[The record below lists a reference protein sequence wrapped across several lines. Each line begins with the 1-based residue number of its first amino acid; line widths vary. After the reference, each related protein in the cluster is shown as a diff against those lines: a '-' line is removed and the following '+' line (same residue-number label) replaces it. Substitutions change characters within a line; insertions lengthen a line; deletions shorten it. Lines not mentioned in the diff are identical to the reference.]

1 MIFIFFVIFYYCQE
15 YKSTKSLRKNTG
27 PFKKQTWG
35 PMPPGPPLSQFI
47 GKMVGSTVSSNLW
60 IDLPCPEG
68 LLSTPQPAL
77 STPWAPS
84 CWSTQKG
91 ILLFAK
97 ILLCL
102 VILICLNWW
111 SNDVHYYLMYHLYV
125 LPVHRDIDYQ
135 LALEWFLS
143 DPHSSHPLP
152 DHLSCCPCWE
162 RKSLQNHHGATGS
175 NHGWLC
181 GYNAHV
187 TAKTQQPT
195 NPAESQ
201 V

>member
-1 MIFIFFVIFYYCQE
+1 MRSYA
-15 YKSTKSLRKNTG
+15 
-27 PFKKQTWG
+27 
-35 PMPPGPPLSQFI
+35 PGPSSQPVHRLD
-47 GKMVGSTVSSNLW
+47 GWEYSVLEPVNRSSM
-60 IDLPCPEG
+60 PRG
-68 LLSTPQPAL
+68 TPVHTTA
-77 STPWAPS
+77 SSEYPWAPS

-102 VILICLNWW
+102 VILICLNRW

-152 DHLSCCPCWE
+152 DHPSCCPCWE

-187 TAKTQQPT
+187 TTKTQQPT